1 MADVRR
7 PMAAGWSHGPT
18 ITTCRKIIGPCGGES
33 HGIPPEQGA
42 FWKYEYLDAD
52 GPAEI
57 RKAVRANL
65 YHGAGVIKL
74 VLDNNRYHYSVEEIR
89 AAVDEARSEEH
100 TSELQSRLHLVC
112 RLLLEKKKIV
122 AVGQT
127 LDNQ

>member
-33 HGIPPEQGA
+33 HGIPPEQGT

-52 GPAEI
+52 GPAEV
-57 RKAVRANL
+57 RKAVRTNL

-89 AAVDEARSEEH
+89 AAVDEAH
-100 TSELQSRLHLVC
+100 HAGVPGPGHGFGGKAADTAI
-112 RLLLEKKKIV
+112 K
-122 AVGQT
+122 AGA
-127 LDNQ
+127 

>member
-1 MADVRR
+1 VTTPWTTCGGRSSR
-7 PMAAGWSHGPT
+7 CTRPT
-18 ITTCRKIIGPCGGES
+18 IITAANHRAVAAQS

-57 RKAVRANL
+57 RKAVRVNL

-89 AAVDEARSEEH
+89 AAVDEAITPAAGVSARV
-100 TSELQSRLHLVC
+100 R
-112 RLLLEKKKIV
+112 R
-122 AVGQT
+122 
-127 LDNQ
+127 